1 MGASVMSKNNVIQM
15 FPDIDFELEL
25 KLLASMIEDDGELGL
40 MTYLSVITNHL
51 SGFMSSDE
59 PDFFESAFRM
69 MCAIKLAEAHS
80 SIDDE
85 VH

>member
-1 MGASVMSKNNVIQM
+1 MPKNNVIQM
-15 FPDIDFELEL
+15 FSPDVDFDLEL
-25 KLLASMIEDDGELGL
+25 KLLAKMLEDDGELGL
-40 MTYLSVITNHL
+40 LTYTSVIVNHL

-80 SIDDE
+80 DIDYE
-85 VH
+85 IH

>member
-1 MGASVMSKNNVIQM
+1 MPKNNVIQM
-15 FPDIDFELEL
+15 FPDIDFDLEL
-25 KLLASMIEDDGELGL
+25 RLLAKMIEEDGELGL
-40 MTYLSVITNHL
+40 MTYMAVITNHL

-80 SIDDE
+80 DIDIDE
-85 VH
+85 IH